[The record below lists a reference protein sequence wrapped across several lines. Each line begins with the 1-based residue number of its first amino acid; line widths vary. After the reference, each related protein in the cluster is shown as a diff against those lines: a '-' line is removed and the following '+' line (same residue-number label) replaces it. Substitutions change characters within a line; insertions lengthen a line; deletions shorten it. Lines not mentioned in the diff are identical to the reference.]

1 MLQITFYI
9 TYKSHVRLSY
19 TSWKQWK
26 YYFSIRKL
34 AIIFRKTSQLSF
46 RSWFYFFFLC
56 CSLRKS
62 VLVIFMQHRK
72 PSSIFPRRN
81 NPNLRL
87 LRRKPTALFS
97 NNEVQRQENYDPK
110 AFMYHLWLF
119 WLTRVEVSTST
130 WTVSPKKPK
139 ITTIWFVFLFLGKIC
154 QPLFYTNNIKIKMEQ
169 HFQKSEENKI
179 WAMNLVQLSCS
190 IFF

>member
-26 YYFSIRKL
+26 YYFSIRRL

-110 AFMYHLWLF
+110 ATAHHLCIISGCFDSQGRKWVPQHTDCEPNEAKLLSGLF
-119 WLTRVEVSTST
+119 
-130 WTVSPKKPK
+130 
-139 ITTIWFVFLFLGKIC
+139 
-154 QPLFYTNNIKIKMEQ
+154 
-169 HFQKSEENKI
+169 
-179 WAMNLVQLSCS
+179 
-190 IFF
+190 FFF